1 MMVKS
6 RLGVLFCLVLGVSGC
21 ASHKVIETDAKF
33 ESSVAIKDKSN
44 EIYMAGVDLANK
56 GNIEGA
62 LKYFF
67 DAEKLDPKNKAILR
81 DISFANY
88 QLGKF
93 STSLEYAE
101 KILLL
106 SEYDYFAL
114 MRKAFIYQDI
124 GDYEKSVAAFGEV
137 LRYSPDDYV
146 ALANIAQLEFDNKKY
161 EKSMG
166 YIERFEKSVLNIFS
180 NELRE
185 QDRYELRNMKNG
197 MAFIKNVIKQKL

>member
-1 MMVKS
+1 MVKS
-6 RLGVLFCLVLGVSGC
+6 RLGVIFCLVLGVSGC
-21 ASHKVIETDAKF
+21 ANNNVIETDAKF
-33 ESSVAIKDKSN
+33 EHSVAMKDKSN

-56 GNIEGA
+56 GNIEGS
-62 LKYFF
+62 LEYFY

-93 STSLEYAE
+93 SASLEYVE
-101 KILLL
+101 KILLI

-124 GDYEKSVAAFGEV
+124 GDYEKSVTAFGEV

-146 ALANIAQLEFDNKKY
+146 ALANIAQIEFDNKKY
-161 EKSMG
+161 EKSMK
-166 YIERFEKSVLNIFS
+166 YIERFEKSVLDISS